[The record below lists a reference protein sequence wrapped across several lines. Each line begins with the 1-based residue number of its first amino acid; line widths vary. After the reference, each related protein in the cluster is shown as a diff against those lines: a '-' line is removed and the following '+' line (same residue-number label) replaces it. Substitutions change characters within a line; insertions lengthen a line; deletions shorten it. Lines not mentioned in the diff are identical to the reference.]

1 MSESRPRRRVELHW
15 QILVGMLVGAIGGLI
30 ARSVLTLDEGGNRS
44 AQLDFIVKNIA
55 EPLGQIFLR
64 LIFMVVIP
72 LVFCAL
78 TLAVAEL
85 GDLRKLGRLGLRTF
99 LFTLILSSASVA
111 IGLGAANLIRPGEKL
126 SPEKRQELREQYG
139 SETGPVTE
147 QTKKAVDQAK
157 KAKSLRDTLLDI
169 IPRNPLQEMVGAL
182 DGSSP
187 GGGMLAVMFF
197 ALAFGI
203 ALSFSPERSGPLI
216 GVLQGVY
223 DAVMT
228 IIGFAMRLAP
238 IGVAGLMFS
247 LTAVLGW
254 EILKTLGWYVATVL
268 GALALHLVV
277 VYSGVVSV
285 FAGRNPRKFFSDI
298 SDAMLTAFA
307 TSSSNATLPTA
318 IRVTEENLGVRSEV
332 ARFVLT
338 VGSTANQNGT
348 ALYEGITVLFL
359 AQVTGVELTMMQ
371 QVTVI
376 LMSVLAGVGTAGVP
390 GGSLPLVILVMQS
403 VGIRPEAIGIILGV
417 DRLLD
422 MCRTTLN
429 VTGDIAVAACVDR
442 SERRQGVGSLV

>member
-1 MSESRPRRRVELHW
+1 MKERIPRRRLDLHW
-15 QILVGMLVGAIGGLI
+15 QIMVGMLFGAASGLI
-30 ARSVLTLDEGGNRS
+30 ARAFLPANSDGSTNEYL
-44 AQLDFIVKNIA
+44 QLAVRNIA

-78 TLAVAEL
+78 VLAVAEL
-85 GDLRKLGRLGLRTF
+85 GDLRKLGRLGLRT
-99 LFTLILSSASVA
+99 LIFTLILSSVSVA
-111 IGLGAANLIRPGEKL
+111 IGLTAANTVQPGL
-126 SPEKRQELREQYG
+126 QMSADKRQELRDRYG
-139 SETGPVTE
+139 AQSAT
-147 QTKKAVDQAK
+147 AVAQAER
-157 KAKSLRDTLLDI
+157 AKPLRDTLLDI

-187 GGGMLAVMFF
+187 GGGMLSVMFF

-203 ALSFSPERSGPLI
+203 AVSFAPERSGPLL

-223 DAVMT
+223 DAVMK
-228 IIGFAMRLAP
+228 IIGFAMQLAP

-247 LTAVLGW
+247 LTALLGW
-254 EILKTLGWYVATVL
+254 EILRSLAWYVATVL
-268 GALALHLVV
+268 GALAIHMIV
-277 VYSGVVSV
+277 VYSAVLTF
-285 FAGRNPRKFFSDI
+285 FAGRNPLRFFIAI
-298 SDAMLTAFA
+298 SEAILTAFA

-332 ARFVLT
+332 SRFVLT

-359 AQVTGVELTMMQ
+359 AQVTGVELTYMQ
-371 QVTVI
+371 QFTVVI
-376 LMSVLAGVGTAGVP
+376 LSILAGVGTAGIP
-390 GGSLPLVILVMQS
+390 GGSLPLVVLVMQS
-403 VGIRPEAIGIILGV
+403 VGVPAESIGIILGV

-422 MCRTTLN
+422 MCRTALN

-442 SERRQGVGSLV
+442 GAEDLVESA